1 MNKILCVIL
10 MTGGL
15 LTVTSTF
22 AETNHLQKPQSLM
35 LNNAQTDSVAEERI
49 NFFEIAK
56 NQSSENKIQRQ
67 EHAIKMREDAINT
80 AKMNQFKQ
88 STYDVKKDDQRT
100 VNETDQQQNKAD

>member
-10 MTGGL
+10 MSGGL

-35 LNNAQTDSVAEERI
+35 LNNAQTDSVADERI

-67 EHAIKMREDAINT
+67 EHAIKKREDAINT

-88 STYDVKKDDQRT
+88 SSDIKKDDQST